1 MTRSYFSTSS
11 DKITQLMKVALGEAE
26 ADLAIVN
33 GELVNVYTGELLKN
47 QTVLIKGDSIA
58 YVGGK
63 APHSAMGATTHVI
76 NAEGKT
82 IIPGFIDGHTHVDDK
97 YFPDELMRYAIKG
110 STTTIITEAA
120 AIGSLLGYQGV
131 VAFIKACRRQPVRF
145 FFTIPPVVCVSPSA
159 EKHCALTNAELKR
172 LLRQEDILG
181 LGEVSWAQV
190 NEEHPRLLETIAA
203 TLNSGKT
210 VDGHAAGAREPKLQA
225 FFATGVS
232 SCHEP
237 TNAEEVLERLRMGV
251 FVPIRE
257 GEVRKD
263 LAETSSIKNFQI
275 DKHLLGISADGVDP
289 RQLVKDGYMDFIVQ
303 KAIGNGIDPVLAIQM
318 ATINPARHFGL
329 SHIGGVAPCKLADIV
344 IVPDIKHIKA
354 EIVIINGKIMFE
366 KGRVTAKPVKVSFP
380 PSFYQSVRLV
390 NEFVSSDFD
399 IRAANRN
406 SAKIRVMDQV
416 SALVT
421 REAILNMAVK
431 NEVLENDIEADILKV
446 AVIDRHWQPGKFYVG
461 FVRGFGLKK
470 GAVATSTAWDCGH
483 IVVVGV
489 DNADMAMAVNR
500 IKELQGGT
508 VVCAEGAVLAELPL
522 PAAGLFSDKPMKF
535 VAEKYGDI
543 QSAAKKLGTLLPDVH
558 MSLQVLV
565 TPSIPFLRICEEGL
579 FDLKQNKF
587 VSLIVE

>member
-1 MTRSYFSTSS
+1 
-11 DKITQLMKVALGEAE
+11 
-26 ADLAIVN
+26 
-33 GELVNVYTGELLKN
+33 
-47 QTVLIKGDSIA
+47 
-58 YVGGK
+58 
-63 APHSAMGATTHVI
+63 
-76 NAEGKT
+76 
-82 IIPGFIDGHTHVDDK
+82 
-97 YFPDELMRYAIKG
+97 
-110 STTTIITEAA
+110 
-120 AIGSLLGYQGV
+120 
-131 VAFIKACRRQPVRF
+131 
-145 FFTIPPVVCVSPSA
+145 
-159 EKHCALTNAELKR
+159 
-172 LLRQEDILG
+172 
-181 LGEVSWAQV
+181 
-190 NEEHPRLLETIAA
+190 
-203 TLNSGKT
+203 
-210 VDGHAAGAREPKLQA
+210 
-225 FFATGVS
+225 
-232 SCHEP
+232 
-237 TNAEEVLERLRMGV
+237 MGV

-329 SHIGGVAPCKLADIV
+329 SHIGGVAPGKLADIV

-399 IRAANRN
+399 ICAVNRN

-421 REAILNMAVK
+421 RETILNMAAK
-431 NEVLENDIEADILKV
+431 NGVLEPDIEADILKV

-470 GAVATSTAWDCGH
+470 GAIATSTAWDCGH

-489 DNADMAMAVNR
+489 DNTDMARAVNR

-508 VVCAEGAVLAELPL
+508 VVCADGEVLAELPL
-522 PAAGLFSDKPMKF
+522 PAAGLFSDKPMEF
-535 VAEKYGDI
+535 IAEKYADI
-543 QSAAKKLGTLLPDVH
+543 QRAAQNLGTMLPDIH